1 MNQNLDCH
9 RSAEVGLR
17 LGGASVR
24 HQQGELL
31 HLRHGEGRGQGQEA
45 GQQQQRGHGR
55 YHLVIVQS
63 LVTTD
68 HQPSLCDDTADA
80 GNAEERERGPSPV
93 SRLTGG
99 VTFRHHGTM
108 TSSKCGMW

>member
-9 RSAEVGLR
+9 RGAEVCLR

-31 HLRHGEGRGQGQEA
+31 HLRHGESRGRGQEA

-68 HQPSLCDDTADA
+68 HQPSLCDDDTADA
-80 GNAEERERGPSPV
+80 GNAEERRVVPKKVPSEG
-93 SRLTGG
+93 S
-99 VTFRHHGTM
+99 
-108 TSSKCGMW
+108 

>member
-1 MNQNLDCH
+1 MS
-9 RSAEVGLR
+9 RAGRGER
-17 LGGASVR
+17 GASAGGTASPPPR
-24 HQQGELL
+24 REPRPGA
-31 HLRHGEGRGQGQEA
+31 GGRPAAAA
-45 GQQQQRGHGR
+45 GTRPLPSCYG
-55 YHLVIVQS
+55 LVTGDA
-63 LVTTD
+63 VTTD